1 MDIHAI
7 YQRQYARVYR
17 IGLLYMKNTSDA
29 EDVVQSVFVKYIEK
43 PEQFRDLEHEKAW
56 FITVTRNRCKDMLKN
71 FWRNRVELGE
81 LPERMNQESEEID
94 LLPYIFQ
101 LAPKYREVLYLYYY
115 EGYSTEDMAKLL
127 KRNTSTIRTQMAN
140 ARNKLKKILEQ
151 EGVSE
156 YGR

>member
-1 MDIHAI
+1 MDIHEI
-7 YQRQYARVYR
+7 YERQYARVYR
-17 IGLLYMKNTSDA
+17 IGMLYLKNASDA

-43 PEQFRDLEHEKAW
+43 PMEFRDLEHEKAW
-56 FITVTRNRCKDMLKN
+56 FITVARNRCKDMLKN

-81 LPERMNQESEEID
+81 LPECRNQESEEID

-127 KRNTSTIRTQMAN
+127 RRNNSTVRTQMAN
-140 ARNKLKKILEQ
+140 ARNKLKQILEQ

>member
-1 MDIHAI
+1 MDIQAI

-17 IGLLYMKNTSDA
+17 IGMLYMKNTSDA

-56 FITVTRNRCKDMLKN
+56 FITVARNRCRDMLKN
-71 FWRNRVELGE
+71 FWRSRVELGE
-81 LPERMNQESEEID
+81 LPEQMGAETEGTD

-115 EGYSTEDMAKLL
+115 EGYSTQDMAKLL
-127 KRNTSTIRTQMAN
+127 KRNSSTVRTQMEN
-140 ARNKLKKILEQ
+140 ARNQLKKILEQ

-156 YGR
+156 YVR

>member
-1 MDIHAI
+1 MDIQAI
-7 YQRQYARVYR
+7 YERQYARVYR
-17 IGLLYMKNTSDA
+17 IGMLYMKNASDA
-29 EDVVQSVFVKYIEK
+29 EDVVQSVFMKYIER
-43 PEQFRDLEHEKAW
+43 PEQFRDMEHEKAW
-56 FITVTRNRCKDMLKN
+56 FITVARNRCKDMLKS

-81 LPERMNQESEEID
+81 FPECTSNEAEGLD

-115 EGYSTEDMAKLL
+115 EGYSTEDMAKVL
-127 KRNTSTIRTQMAN
+127 KRNSSTVRTQMAN

-151 EGVSE
+151 EGVGE